1 MKYRRKRK
9 ERPPQR
15 TGGLP
20 GEDVMVT
27 HSDIPDP
34 HDG

>member
-1 MKYRRKRK
+1 MKIKRQRKPKAPDNDRAVK
-9 ERPPQR
+9 NRN
-15 TGGLP
+15 
-20 GEDVMVT
+20 VMVT